1 MMREELEEGMVI
13 QAKSLP
19 EGWLWH
25 HYEDGSGSLY
35 SPSGQAF
42 FSYDMMPY
50 WPAGIEYRRE
60 DSSGWDIYYGSSMDD
75 FIQMAESDISC
86 NVLSAEENKRFPRA
100 KIWGERDNMCP
111 TWTQGGFANEGISGC
126 CVV

>member
-50 WPAGIEYRRE
+50 WSAGIEYRRE

-86 NVLSAEENKRFPRA
+86 NVLSAEEKQTISASENLGRA
-100 KIWGERDNMCP
+100 R
-111 TWTQGGFANEGISGC
+111 
-126 CVV
+126 

>member
-35 SPSGQAF
+35 SPSGQAL

-86 NVLSAEENKRFPRA
+86 NVLSAAEKQTISASENLGRA
-100 KIWGERDNMCP
+100 R
-111 TWTQGGFANEGISGC
+111 
-126 CVV
+126 

>member
-1 MMREELEEGMVI
+1 MMTEELEEEMIV

-25 HYEDGSGSLY
+25 HYEDGSGSLH
-35 SPSGQAF
+35 SPSGQTF

-75 FIQMAESDISC
+75 FIQMAESTIFH
-86 NVLSAEENKRFPRA
+86 NVLSTEEKQMVSASENLGRA
-100 KIWGERDNMCP
+100 R
-111 TWTQGGFANEGISGC
+111 
-126 CVV
+126 